1 MLKLLPYL
9 KGYRVK
15 TILGPLFKLV
25 EAILELLVPVVV
37 AKIIDEAIPAGRAG
51 DYSLLTKY
59 GVYMLTLAAVGL
71 LFALV
76 AQYFASRAS
85 MGFGT
90 NLRKGLYEH
99 INTLSQADVDKFGAP
114 SLMTRLV
121 GDTTQC
127 QQGVA
132 MFIRLVTRA
141 PFVVIG
147 SIIMAITIAPKL
159 SLTSSSI
166 WMISSV

>member
-59 GVYMLTLAAVGL
+59 GVYMLRWLRWD
-71 LFALV
+71 FC
-76 AQYFASRAS
+76 SR
-85 MGFGT
+85 
-90 NLRKGLYEH
+90 
-99 INTLSQADVDKFGAP
+99 
-114 SLMTRLV
+114 
-121 GDTTQC
+121 
-127 QQGVA
+127 
-132 MFIRLVTRA
+132 
-141 PFVVIG
+141 
-147 SIIMAITIAPKL
+147 
-159 SLTSSSI
+159 
-166 WMISSV
+166 W